1 MSGPASTPPSPPAST
16 PVSTPVSTATAP
28 RAEAPA
34 PGPPRRGRS
43 RKGDRVLFAYTW
55 LVLVWLFLPIAV
67 MIVFGFN
74 DTKSKSNVSWQGF
87 TFKWWGRL
95 GDYPELTGA
104 LWNSISIALIATAV
118 TTALGTLMG
127 IALGRYRFRGQGA
140 TNLVMFAAISS
151 PELVMGT
158 SLLSLFISM
167 GVQTGYWT
175 VVIAHVLFS
184 VSFVAVT
191 VRARVVGLDGSVEEA
206 ARDLGA
212 STWITFWRVTFPMIL
227 PGVISGALLAFAL
240 SIDDFVITQFT
251 SGTTTTFPLWIY
263 GAVRIGVPPQVNI
276 LGTLIFAVGVA
287 IAVIN
292 TVTSRRRT

>member
-1 MSGPASTPPSPPAST
+1 M
-16 PVSTPVSTATAP
+16 STATAP

>member
-1 MSGPASTPPSPPAST
+1 MSGPVSPALPTQAMNGMPEPSIG
-16 PVSTPVSTATAP
+16 VRRRRRP
-28 RAEAPA
+28 RW
-34 PGPPRRGRS
+34 
-43 RKGDRVLFAYTW
+43 GDRLLFGYTW
-55 LVLVWLFLPIAV
+55 LILLWLFAPIAV
-67 MIVFGFN
+67 MIAFGFN

-95 GDYPELTGA
+95 GDYPDLTTA
-104 LWNSISIALIATAV
+104 VVNSLSIALVATLI
-118 TTALGTLMG
+118 TTVLGTLLG
-127 IALGRYRFRGQGA
+127 IALGRYRFRGQGP

-151 PELVMGT
+151 PELVMGA
-158 SLLSLFISM
+158 SLLSLFVAL
-167 GVQTGYWT
+167 GVQTGYMT
-175 VVIAHVLFS
+175 IVLAHVLFS

-191 VRARVVGLDGSVEEA
+191 VRARVVGLDGSIEEA

-227 PGVISGALLAFAL
+227 PGVVSGALLAFAL

-251 SGTTTTFPLWIY
+251 SGATITFPLWIY

-287 IAVIN
+287 IAVVN
-292 TVTSRRRT
+292 TVTSRRRS